1 MKEFISKKKLRE
13 FSILFGLALPIFI
26 GWLIPLFTGHDF
38 RIWTLFISL
47 PILIIGNIKPNLLFY
62 PYIFWIKLGFVLGWV
77 NSRIILGI
85 IFFLILFPIAFIMK
99 LFNYDP
105 LQRGKNSKESYKEI
119 KKGYNI
125 DLTRIF

>member
-1 MKEFISKKKLRE
+1 MKEFISKKILRE
-13 FSILFGLALPIFI
+13 FSILLGLAFPILI
-26 GWLIPLFTGHDF
+26 GWLIPLVSGHEF

-47 PILIIGNIKPNLLFY
+47 PILIIGNFKPYFLFY
-62 PYIFWIKLGFVLGWV
+62 PYIFWMKFGSVLGWI

-85 IFFLILFPIAFIMK
+85 IFFLVLFPIAFIMK

-105 LQRGKNSKESYKEI
+105 LKKGRISNESYKEI

>member
-1 MKEFISKKKLRE
+1 MKEFISKKELRE
-13 FSILFGLALPIFI
+13 FSILLGFVFPILI
-26 GWLIPLFTGHDF
+26 GWLIPLFSGHQF

-47 PILIIGNIKPNLLFY
+47 PILIIGNFQPNFLFY
-62 PYIFWIKLGFVLGWV
+62 PYIFWMKLGSVLGWI

-85 IFFLILFPIAFIMK
+85 IFFLVLFPIAFIMK

-105 LQRGKNSKESYKEI
+105 LKKGNKFQESYKEI

-125 DLTRIF
+125 DLNRIF

>member
-13 FSILFGLALPIFI
+13 FSILLGFAFPIVI
-26 GWLIPLFTGHDF
+26 GWLVPLVSGHDF
-38 RIWTLFISL
+38 RIWTLFISF
-47 PILIIGNIKPNLLFY
+47 PILIIGNFKPDFLSY
-62 PYIFWIKLGFVLGWV
+62 PYIFWMKLGSVLGWI

-85 IFFLILFPIAFIMK
+85 IFFLVLFPIAFIMK

-105 LQRGKNSKESYKEI
+105 LKKKKISQKSYKEN